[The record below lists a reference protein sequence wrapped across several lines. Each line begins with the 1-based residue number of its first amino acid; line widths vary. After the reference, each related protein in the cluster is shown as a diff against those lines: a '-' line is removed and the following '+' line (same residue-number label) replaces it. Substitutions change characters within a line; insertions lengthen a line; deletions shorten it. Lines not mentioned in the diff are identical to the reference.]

1 MASDCW
7 FCGKPIRRSERAESL
22 RGSVAVHTTCVQKD
36 LAGGDRAAQDNVPKA
51 A

>member
-7 FCGKPIRRSERAESL
+7 FCGKPIRRNDRAETL
-22 RGSVAVHTTCVQKD
+22 HGSIAVHSACVQRD
-36 LAGGDRAAQDNVPKA
+36 LERGEQTDNESVPKA